1 MWLVVTISDSAVLFL
16 LWYLSDQI
24 NSKMSIVMLTA
35 RALAMF
41 GVFFFMMFS
50 LFNPL
55 MVSVE

>member
-1 MWLVVTISDSAVLFL
+1 MWLVVTILDSAVLFL

-55 MVSVE
+55 MGSVE

>member
-1 MWLVVTISDSAVLFL
+1 MWLVVTILDSAVLFL

-24 NSKMSIVMLTA
+24 SSKMSIVMLIA

-50 LFNPL
+50 PFNPL
-55 MVSVE
+55 MGSVE

>member
-55 MVSVE
+55 MGSVE